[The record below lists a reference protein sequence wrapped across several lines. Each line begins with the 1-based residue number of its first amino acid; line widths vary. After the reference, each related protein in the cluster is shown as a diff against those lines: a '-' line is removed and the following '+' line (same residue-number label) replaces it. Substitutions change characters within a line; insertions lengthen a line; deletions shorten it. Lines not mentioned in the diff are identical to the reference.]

1 MVNPAP
7 SYIGVRVGSQ
17 HKFSQVS
24 VLKDLRERHASA
36 AIASTT
42 LVISTR
48 LRKFVLTGG
57 ID

>member
-1 MVNPAP
+1 MINPAP

-17 HKFSQVS
+17 HKFSQVN

-42 LVISTR
+42 LVPCR
-48 LRKFVLTGG
+48 LRKSVLTGG
-57 ID
+57 VD